1 MRPEQNRELNLP
13 NENDTNLMQAQTPG
27 MPSPREAILNRLEA
41 EESHCISRLNR
52 LREAK
57 LQVVMAGDRECS
69 LFDNIHGVFGGK
81 W

>member
-1 MRPEQNRELNLP
+1 MCEANQQTGNLDQERAMTP
-13 NENDTNLMQAQTPG
+13 NVLG
-27 MPSPREAILNRLEA
+27 PREAILQRLEA

-57 LQVVMAGDRECS
+57 LEVVMASNRECS
-69 LFDNIHGVFGGK
+69 LFDKIHGVFGDK